1 MNGGFQNHKNILK
14 CYTYVLALLEAHGQ
28 LRTGMQEKWIMKFF
42 KGLTLILFASFMVTV
57 TGIGCKNGFEKE
69 NTFIT
74 VKGILTSSVER
85 TAIPTKPTT
94 IHYTVEAKKNGTTVN
109 ANVTGNNFSIKLTP
123 GTWNFTAKGF
133 SDPSKTKQVFEG
145 KKSIT
150 LDSTTLAV
158 EDISLSVTY
167 ISNASGKG
175 KVNLPIEIE
184 TATNITKIV
193 AKWKENGA
201 EKTKTITP
209 SSGKATFNMI
219 YDSAPAGVDT
229 VSSGSYMVDFA
240 LYDSNNILLY
250 SCSESV
256 NVFDNIETNTWISSA
271 ADGMHLSQDG
281 DKFIMKITK
290 ALVEDFIPTVFY
302 VNGEGG
308 KIGTE
313 GNDSNTGGYYSPLKT
328 VGKAA
333 EKIKD
338 SPLKEKEYTIILSG
352 KSTES
357 APIEIRNKIKII
369 KFENDT
375 GNYATIKRADLNT
388 KSMIEVINNTTDKGK
403 LHMEGIELDG
413 DKKNVEPT
421 VGGAGIYAEGKIE
434 LQNCSIKNCWTW
446 TPSNSKSG
454 GGIYLAKDAKDS
466 VINSTQITDCVALNS
481 GSAIYSLADFSLE
494 GNTIVDRCLSQSGGT
509 ITVGSSVIASQAK
522 ATCTLK
528 GDTLIGNKNKFEE
541 YDESFPHHPL
551 LKLPKMGNRSSQG
564 CGGITV
570 YNGSLVI
577 ENGSGMY
584 ISGNKGYSGG
594 GGIRLYKNTEL
605 IMESGVIQN
614 NISDKKGGG
623 IYNEGTIYMSG
634 TAIVGDSTKTDAP
647 LTENESSNQAEN
659 GGGIYNDSNGK
670 IYIGYKKNAEGTAVK
685 DASFTG
691 GVYCNHAT
699 SNGGGIHNAGT
710 LHIGKG
716 TIGYNTS
723 KESGGGIFNTK
734 TLQILG
740 EKDNPVSIIGNTGA
754 HGGGLCFNAGS
765 NNIKLEYC
773 DVKNNK
779 AVGNTT
785 TRITGGGIYVAEE
798 MTATSVTLSSCIIEG
813 NTISTTQT
821 GKNAFGA
828 GIYSG
833 LKSPTKLTGNTIIKG
848 NKWEGDFSIKHGKGI
863 YIPVYGTGTSGV
875 VELEEKGIEVGNKDD
890 DNDIYLPA
898 YGTTS
903 TIIQIASPAPAS
915 GNPSFVRITVY
926 KLVDGTK
933 VISGSVPD
941 DISKIISVAPK
952 ITGSGATATAK
963 AFYINR
969 INSSTGQLKEV
980 AFEGNFDRG
989 TNIFTCKIKN
999 PFPGYSIQLRVTRS
1013 GDLLT
1018 ITEWGESSQDNITK
1032 NIETPSG
1039 TYTWIAFL
1047 YDKKDGTSL
1056 GKLDSGTFT
1065 KP

>member
-1 MNGGFQNHKNILK
+1 MRVFGKNSFLS
-14 CYTYVLALLEAHGQ
+14 ALFIFSVFA
-28 LRTGMQEKWIMKFF
+28 TGS
-42 KGLTLILFASFMVTV
+42 LI
-57 TGIGCKNGFEKE
+57 IGCNNVDE
-69 NTFIT
+69 NESSFIT
-74 VKGILTSSVER
+74 IKGTMVFSAKR
-85 TAIPTKPTT
+85 TAIPTEPLNLFYK
-94 IHYTVEAKKNGTTVN
+94 VKAQKGTAILN
-109 ANVTGNNFSIKLTP
+109 ASVTGNNFLIKLTT
-123 GTWNFTAKGF
+123 GTWQLTAEGF
-133 SDPSKTKQVFEG
+133 SDSGFTQKVFEG
-145 KKSIT
+145 TKNVTLNSGTLFVSNISISVNYIKSA
-150 LDSTTLAV
+150 D
-158 EDISLSVTY
+158 
-167 ISNASGKG
+167 GKG
-175 KVNLPIEIE
+175 KVMLPVEVE
-184 TATNITKIV
+184 NGTNITTIK
-193 AKWKENGA
+193 A
-201 EKTKTITP
+201 EWEEDGVQRTETITP
-209 SSGKATFNMI
+209 ASGKASFNMI
-219 YDSAPAGVDT
+219 YDGAPSGKNT
-229 VSSGSYMVDFA
+229 VPSGSYVVKFKF
-240 LYDSNNILLY
+240 YDTNGIVLY
-250 SCSESV
+250 SCSESI
-256 NVFDNIETNTWISSA
+256 NVFDNVTTNKWISSA
-271 ADGMHLSQDG
+271 DAGIHISENASHNLVMN
-281 DKFIMKITK
+281 ITK
-290 ALVEDFIPTVFY
+290 TLVENFLQSVFY

-388 KSMIEVINNTTDKGK
+388 KSMIEVKNNTTDKGK

-413 DKKNVEPT
+413 NKKNVEPT

-446 TPSNSKSG
+446 TPSASKSG

-494 GNTIVDRCLSQSGGT
+494 GNTIVDRCLSQGGGT
-509 ITVGSSVIASQAK
+509 ITVGSSVTASQVK

-710 LHIGKG
+710 LQIGNG

-785 TRITGGGIYVAEE
+785 TRITGGGICVAEE

-821 GKNAFGA
+821 GKDAFGA

-875 VELEEKGIEVGNKDD
+875 VELEEKGIEVGNKND
-890 DNDIYLPA
+890 DNDIYLPS
-898 YGTTS
+898 YGTNS
-903 TIIQIASPAPAS
+903 TIIQIAYPAPAT
-915 GNPSFVRITVY
+915 GNPSFVRITVD

-941 DISKIISVAPK
+941 DISKIISVVPK

-963 AFYINR
+963 AFYIHR
-969 INSSTGQLKEV
+969 ANSSTGQLKEV
-980 AFEGNFDRG
+980 AFEGDFDSG

-999 PFPGYSIQLRVTRS
+999 PFPGYSIELRVTRNGS
-1013 GDLLT
+1013 P
-1018 ITEWGESSQDNITK
+1018 ITVPEWGESSQDNITK
-1032 NIETPSG
+1032 NIATPSG
-1039 TYTWIAFL
+1039 TYTWTAFL